1 LKRYVELV
9 AISATTSAAAAAA
22 AATATVSATT
32 AAVASTAAAVSAAAA
47 AAAAEATATT
57 AASITAAGFLRT
69 CFVDGQGPSTDVLT
83 IKRRYRGFSLAIG
96 AHLYKSKSL
105 RSSCIPVRNN
115 PSGCYSSVL
124 SEKLL
129 EIAILYVVGK
139 ISYV

>member
-9 AISATTSAAAAAA
+9 AISATTSAAAA

-47 AAAAEATATT
+47 EATTT
-57 AASITAAGFLRT
+57 AAASITAAGFLRT
-69 CFVDGQGPSTDVLT
+69 CFVDGQGSSTDVLT

-96 AHLYKSKSL
+96 AHLYKSKSF
-105 RSSCIPVRNN
+105 RSSRIPVRNN
-115 PSGCYSSVL
+115 PCGCYSSVL

>member
-9 AISATTSAAAAAA
+9 AISATTSAAAA

-47 AAAAEATATT
+47 AEATTT
-57 AASITAAGFLRT
+57 AAASITAAGFLRT
-69 CFVDGQGPSTDVLT
+69 CFVDGQGSSTDVLT

-96 AHLYKSKSL
+96 AHLYKSKSF
-105 RSSCIPVRNN
+105 RSSRIPVRNN
-115 PSGCYSSVL
+115 PCGCYSSVL